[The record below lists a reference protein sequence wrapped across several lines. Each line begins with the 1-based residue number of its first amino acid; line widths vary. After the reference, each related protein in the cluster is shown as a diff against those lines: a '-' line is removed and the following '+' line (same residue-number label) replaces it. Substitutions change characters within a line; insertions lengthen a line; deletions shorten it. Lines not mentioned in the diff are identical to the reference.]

1 MARKAS
7 RENSIFAVTKE
18 DFDSQGYYKGYSI
31 MAGRALLILIL
42 HRKRVFDCINKTKK
56 LSEWRKSVDV
66 LKEKYPA
73 DYLWL
78 LKKSRAKGRSRNEQ
92 SRYISHSASTYL
104 KRLTAKQRGMVL
116 VCTSKQS
123 FTCSSSTV
131 AAYWMEKTLPVHT
144 KFKSQYGKLL
154 AFPSRHSINDRLYRY
169 GSAEYYYH
177 GGFVKIT
184 RVKNDKK
191 AGEEA

>member
-1 MARKAS
+1 MARKEN
-7 RENSIFAVTKE
+7 RENSISAVTKE

-31 MAGRALLILIL
+31 MAGNALLILIL
-42 HRKRVFDCINKTKK
+42 HRKRVFDCINKPKK
-56 LSEWRKSVDV
+56 ITEWRKAVDV

-78 LKKSRAKGRSRNEQ
+78 LKKARAKARGQTEQ
-92 SRYISHSASTYL
+92 QRYISHSASTYL

-116 VCTSKQS
+116 VCTRKQS

-131 AAYWMEKTLPVHT
+131 AAYWMNRTIPVHT
-144 KFKSQYGKLL
+144 KFKSQYGILL
-154 AFPSRHSINDRLYRY
+154 TFPSRHSINDRLHRY
-169 GSAEYYYH
+169 GVAEYYYH

-184 RVKNDKK
+184 RVKKEKK
-191 AGEEA
+191 AGEDA